1 MCDFQGTK
9 HMHRVIRESLAE
21 HPHYMDV
28 MFNMFIH
35 AENPPKAAIS
45 IHISYLSPQI
55 FNKYRT
61 I

>member
-1 MCDFQGTK
+1 
-9 HMHRVIRESLAE
+9 MHRVKWETLAE

-28 MFNMFIH
+28 TFNMFIP

-45 IHISYLSPQI
+45 IHSSYLSPQI